1 MSHLPYDANGLQAEL
16 AQLRAA
22 LRSVEAPAL
31 DEAILRARFRDAR
44 LREPGLRDTG
54 NKRSRNAE
62 RAGGL
67 RRLPLAAAAAVVLAV
82 GGLLAVVALRSE
94 RAGPVPVAV
103 ETAGVQPAAVG
114 AFQPLQSSPG
124 LSASASYSV
133 VRVRIP
139 LSAFAAVPGTVQGG
153 TIEADLLVGEDGL
166 ARAIRFN
173 EADASLVSVADQ

>member
-1 MSHLPYDANGLQAEL
+1 MSHAPYDASQLRAEL

-22 LRSVEAPAL
+22 LRVIEAPPIE
-31 DEAILRARFRDAR
+31 EAVLRAQFRDA
-44 LREPGLRDTG
+44 ELRDAER
-54 NKRSRNAE
+54 KQAQIAPAE
-62 RAGGL
+62 RAGGS

-82 GGLLAVVALRSE
+82 GGALTVVALRSE
-94 RAGPVPVAV
+94 RLVPVPVAA
-103 ETAGVQPAAVG
+103 EAPEAAPEAVG
-114 AFQPLQSSPG
+114 AFQPLSSSPG

-139 LSAFAAVPGTVQGG
+139 LSAFAAVPGTAQGG

-173 EADASLVSVADQ
+173 EADALRVSVADQ